1 MMTPLHYFIKR
12 IRVRGLHKTDEA
24 ILQILLD
31 NYIKAV
37 NNDENVGLV
46 RQLCRMFATKNF
58 KENPEMII
66 SKFLLPFMNKGD
78 INLLEFKDQ
87 KDNNALH
94 LFFKGKM
101 KDQHNFLS
109 KHIYDYMPED
119 LDMEQKVEGVR
130 KLLNKKNNYELE
142 KNSPFEIAFEG
153 LDEHMIRAISR
164 DLVDKF
170 D

>member
-1 MMTPLHYFIKR
+1 
-12 IRVRGLHKTDEA
+12 
-24 ILQILLD
+24 
-31 NYIKAV
+31 
-37 NNDENVGLV
+37 
-46 RQLCRMFATKNF
+46 MFATKNF

>member
-1 MMTPLHYFIKR
+1 
-12 IRVRGLHKTDEA
+12 
-24 ILQILLD
+24 
-31 NYIKAV
+31 
-37 NNDENVGLV
+37 
-46 RQLCRMFATKNF
+46 
-58 KENPEMII
+58 
-66 SKFLLPFMNKGD
+66 
-78 INLLEFKDQ
+78 
-87 KDNNALH
+87 
-94 LFFKGKM
+94 
-101 KDQHNFLS
+101 
-109 KHIYDYMPED
+109 MPED